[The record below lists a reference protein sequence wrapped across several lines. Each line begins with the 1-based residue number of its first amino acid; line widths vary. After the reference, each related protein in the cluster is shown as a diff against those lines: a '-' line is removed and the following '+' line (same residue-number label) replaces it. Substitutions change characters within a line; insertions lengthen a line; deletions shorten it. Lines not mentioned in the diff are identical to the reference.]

1 MLILQPEFLF
11 PRETGRIVE
20 NFEFLSMMVIVAAFC
35 FSMSMVY
42 VHEQGKNIS
51 TVVNLHYSY
60 VSHMLLTGLLSNM
73 DPPSI
78 DASQITLA
86 LVFAFV
92 MVVILALLAQYMI
105 FAATSLKEP
114 SYTMP
119 LGYLS
124 IVIGFL
130 ADIIFFKV
138 EFNYYTVIG
147 MLLTSA
153 GLLSKLFLADTR
165 KDNTQGGSIHDGET
179 PLEEKRDRKSS
190 L

>member
-1 MLILQPEFLF
+1 
-11 PRETGRIVE
+11 
-20 NFEFLSMMVIVAAFC
+20 
-35 FSMSMVY
+35 
-42 VHEQGKNIS
+42 
-51 TVVNLHYSY
+51 
-60 VSHMLLTGLLSNM
+60 MLLTGLLSNLQ
-73 DPPSI
+73 PPYI
-78 DASQITLA
+78 DASKISLQL
-86 LVFAFV
+86 LFAFV
-92 MVVILALLAQYMI
+92 LVVILALLAQYMI

-114 SYTMP
+114 SHTMP

-138 EFNYYTVIG
+138 EFNSYTVAG

-165 KDNTQGGSIHDGET
+165 KEKSQTAHVHDGQ
-179 PLEEKRDRKSS
+179 PVLEQPDRKSS